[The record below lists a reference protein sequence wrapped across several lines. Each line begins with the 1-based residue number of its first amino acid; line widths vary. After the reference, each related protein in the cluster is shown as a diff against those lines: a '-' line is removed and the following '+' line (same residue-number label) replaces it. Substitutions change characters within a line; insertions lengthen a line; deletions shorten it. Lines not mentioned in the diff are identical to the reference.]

1 MAHMWVAGE
10 TERRMVGAE
19 RSIQGMLNV
28 IVLSTISIFQ
38 IPHKMIIGLQMRLI
52 FLFILLNNNNFLEY
66 LYLVRSTKFF
76 DKFLKSA
83 T

>member
-19 RSIQGMLNV
+19 RRIQGMLNV

-76 DKFLKSA
+76 DKFLNA
-83 T
+83 I